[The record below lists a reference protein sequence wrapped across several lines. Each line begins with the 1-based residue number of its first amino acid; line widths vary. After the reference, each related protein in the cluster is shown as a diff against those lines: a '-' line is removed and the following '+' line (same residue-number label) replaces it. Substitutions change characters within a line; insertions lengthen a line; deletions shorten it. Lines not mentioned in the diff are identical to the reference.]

1 MTWEQMKELTEV
13 DLTPEYNSEYAR
25 QFKTGINTAAS
36 AIAQENSEEEEG
48 DMERNEEDL
57 EESDDENLS
66 AEYGDDEDDD
76 DDDDD
81 EEEDDEDGDN
91 ENSMESQS
99 SSNQGSGDD
108 EVEEPVDQR
117 LLDIT
122 AEDVGDHLY
131 DFHGFKEQEMAD
143 KIAGVVDEAEDEM
156 PVYYHEE
163 MLNYNLPWRKSIEFE
178 DRSLDQFVPD
188 DHEEKFRFDYRGY
201 RACSGKRQRRGL
213 NTQLSCHKID
223 LAELSYLD
231 VITLQRFL
239 THDSEILPRSESGL
253 CQKCQRKVAKTVK
266 RARHLGI
273 LPHIGEFI
281 VRDSRPLS
289 EGTTFQDSVQKNK
302 RPVQS
307 RTVLK

>member
-1 MTWEQMKELTEV
+1 MTWDQMKELTEV
-13 DLTPEYNSEYAR
+13 DLTAEYDSEYTK
-25 QFKTGINTAAS
+25 QFKQRIHEAS
-36 AIAQENSEEEEG
+36 AEIAKQDG
-48 DMERNEEDL
+48 
-57 EESDDENLS
+57 
-66 AEYGDDEDDD
+66 EDDD
-76 DDDDD
+76 ID
-81 EEEDDEDGDN
+81 ENEDELDLDEDGFSD
-91 ENSMESQS
+91 EGSEEQS
-99 SSNQGSGDD
+99 REERFLRAQGGEFAGEEDQVKEPID
-108 EVEEPVDQR
+108 EFIDT
-117 LLDIT
+117 IT
-122 AEDVGDHLY
+122 ADDVGEHLT
-131 DFHGFKEQEMAD
+131 DFHGFSEEEMGD

-178 DRSLDQFVPD
+178 DPDLDRFVPN
-188 DHEEKFRFDYRGY
+188 DHEDKFRFDYRGY

-231 VITLQRFL
+231 VLTLQRFL

-253 CQKCQRKVAKTVK
+253 CQKCQRKVAKTIK

-273 LPHIGEFI
+273 LPHIGEFV

-302 RPVQS
+302 RPMQS
-307 RTVLK
+307 RTILK